1 MKYKTILI
9 DIDDTLL
16 DFQKSEDLAIR
27 TTIKTLGIDP
37 TEELVNKYKEINLKY
52 WKMFERGE
60 IEREAL
66 LIARF
71 KEFCEIMNITHNDFS
86 TLNDTYFY
94 NLSSVPFEIDGAE
107 DFLKR
112 LSKHYNIYAVTNG
125 VKRVQT
131 KRLSLVNITKYLKKI
146 YISEE
151 IGFQKPN
158 VEYFD
163 YVLKDLQITNKEEVL
178 IIGDSLTSDIQ
189 GGINSNID
197 TMWYNPK
204 GLKSNIKYTY
214 KISKYEDF
222 FKLIEA

>member
-1 MKYKTILI
+1 MKYSTILI

-16 DFQKSEDLAIR
+16 DFQKSEEFAIR
-27 TTIKTLGIDP
+27 STIKTLDIEP
-37 TEELVNKYKEINLKY
+37 TDELVEKYKAINLKY

-66 LIARF
+66 LVARF
-71 KEFCEIMNITHNDFS
+71 KEFCEIMDITNKDFS
-86 TLNDTYFY
+86 KLNETYFSI
-94 NLSSVPFEIDGAE
+94 LSGVPFEIDGAE
-107 DFLKR
+107 QFLKK
-112 LSKHYNIYAVTNG
+112 LSEKYNIYAVTNG

-131 KRLSLVNITKYLKKI
+131 KRLSLVNITKYLKKV

-158 VEYFD
+158 IEFFD
-163 YVLKDLQITNKEEVL
+163 YVLKDLNIENKEEIL

-204 GLKSNIKYTY
+204 GLISDINYTY
-214 KISKYEDF
+214 EIKSYNDF
-222 FKLIEA
+222 FEIIK

>member
-1 MKYKTILI
+1 MKYSTILI

-16 DFQKSEDLAIR
+16 DFQKSEEFAIR
-27 TTIKTLGIDP
+27 STIKTLDIEP
-37 TEELVNKYKEINLKY
+37 TDELVEKYKAINLKY

-66 LIARF
+66 LVARF
-71 KEFCEIMNITHNDFS
+71 KEFCEIMDITNKDFS
-86 TLNDTYFY
+86 KLNETYFSI
-94 NLSSVPFEIDGAE
+94 LSGVPFEIDGAE
-107 DFLKR
+107 QFLKR
-112 LSKHYNIYAVTNG
+112 LSETYNIYAVTNG

-151 IGFQKPN
+151 IGFQKPSI
-158 VEYFD
+158 EFFD
-163 YVLKDLQITNKEEVL
+163 YVLKDLNIENKEEIL

-204 GLKSNIKYTY
+204 GLISDINYTY
-214 KISKYEDF
+214 EIKSYDEF
-222 FKLIEA
+222 FELIK

>member
-1 MKYKTILI
+1 M
-9 DIDDTLL
+9 
-16 DFQKSEDLAIR
+16 
-27 TTIKTLGIDP
+27 
-37 TEELVNKYKEINLKY
+37 
-52 WKMFERGE
+52 
-60 IEREAL
+60 
-66 LIARF
+66 
-71 KEFCEIMNITHNDFS
+71 
-86 TLNDTYFY
+86 
-94 NLSSVPFEIDGAE
+94 
-107 DFLKR
+107 
-112 LSKHYNIYAVTNG
+112 
-125 VKRVQT
+125 QT
-131 KRLSLVNITKYLKKI
+131 KRLYLVNITKYLKKI

-158 VEYFD
+158 VEFFD